1 MEILLRQFRFLTG
14 FSGTTNTRSAAGRD
28 NIVKKRS
35 HHEFRNNFFSSHVA
49 DEWNAL
55 PDDIKSARTVNGF
68 KCLYKRHR
76 ESTVALATR
85 RMKGDKEPPS
95 NKILI
100 RALPGPQRIISQVYK

>member
-14 FSGTTNTRSAAGRD
+14 FSGTTNTRSAAGRN

-76 ESTVALATR
+76 ESTVALAT
-85 RMKGDKEPPS
+85 KG
-95 NKILI
+95 
-100 RALPGPQRIISQVYK
+100 